1 MSKAHIN
8 IACTTIFF
16 FLLIQSAFAHHH
28 KLLKNKLPCKN
39 FTLYLHDTL
48 FNGRNAAK
56 ATSSAVTNATG
67 ISKFHFGELVVFDDP
82 LTLDQH
88 KLSNPVARAQGFY
101 FYDMKNTYN
110 AWLAFSIVFN
120 SSDFKGILNL
130 MGADMMDQKTRDV
143 SVVGGTGDF
152 FMARGIATLKTEEA
166 IGFVYFRLRLEI
178 KLYECY
184 Y

>member
-1 MSKAHIN
+1 MSKSLIN
-8 IACTTIFF
+8 KACTTIFF
-16 FLLIQSAFAHHH
+16 VLLIQSAFAHHH
-28 KLLKNKLPCKN
+28 KLLKKKLPCKT

-67 ISKFHFGELVVFDDP
+67 ISKFHFGELAVFDDP

-88 KLSNPVARAQGFY
+88 ISSSPVARAQGFY
-101 FYDMKNTYN
+101 FYDMKIKYN

-120 SSDFKGILNL
+120 SSDYKGILNL

-152 FMARGIATLKTEEA
+152 FMTRGIATLKTEEA
-166 IGFVYFRLRLEI
+166 IGFVYFRLRLDI